1 MASIWR
7 RTMVYLG
14 LVDDDEY
21 EEYEPYDEPA
31 PQIQQTQPHAAP
43 LRRAAR
49 AAPEPI
55 DGGYEP
61 EPSGVRTI
69 PRDDGGS
76 MGSSMGASIGGGME
90 TRAMG
95 GGNDRGDRGIDRGG
109 NDRGGMDRGG
119 PDRGGTGGIERSAME
134 RGTGAVTVQQRPSV
148 VRPFSQPQAAKVHV
162 VVPVG
167 FNDAQEI
174 GDKLKAN
181 QPVIFNLQGVD
192 RDLSRRLIDF
202 SSGLTYGLGGQME
215 RVAEQVFLLTPSNVE
230 VSAEEKRRLQERG
243 LYRA

>member
-14 LVDDDEY
+14 LVDDEEY
-21 EEYEPYDEPA
+21 EEYEPYDEPQA
-31 PQIQQTQPHAAP
+31 PPMAP
-43 LRRAAR
+43 APPPRRAAR
-49 AAPEPI
+49 ALPDPMEGSY
-55 DGGYEP
+55 DP
-61 EPSGVRTI
+61 EPSGVRTL
-69 PRDDGGS
+69 PRDEGFNVEPRGMEPRIAETRSIGGS
-76 MGSSMGASIGGGME
+76 GMGSTSGMGSS
-90 TRAMG
+90 
-95 GGNDRGDRGIDRGG
+95 
-109 NDRGGMDRGG
+109 
-119 PDRGGTGGIERSAME
+119 
-134 RGTGAVTVQQRPSV
+134 GAVTVQPRPSV
-148 VRPFSQPQAAKVHV
+148 VRPFSQPQAAKVHIT
-162 VVPVG
+162 VPVG

-181 QPVIFNLQGVD
+181 QPVIVNLQGID

-202 SSGLTYGLGGQME
+202 SSGLTYGLGGAME

>member
-7 RTMVYLG
+7 KTMVYLG
-14 LVDDDEY
+14 LVDDEEY
-21 EEYEPYDEPA
+21 EEYEPYDEPQ
-31 PQIQQTQPHAAP
+31 PQPQQQAAP

-49 AAPEPI
+49 SAPDPMEAY
-55 DGGYEP
+55 DP

-69 PRDDGGS
+69 PRDDIGIEPRS
-76 MGSSMGASIGGGME
+76 MEPRNVEPRSMGGGMG
-90 TRAMG
+90 AGGMGAGGMG
-95 GGNDRGDRGIDRGG
+95 GGMGG
-109 NDRGGMDRGG
+109 
-119 PDRGGTGGIERSAME
+119 S
-134 RGTGAVTVQQRPSV
+134 GAVSVQPRPSV
-148 VRPFSQPQAAKVHV
+148 VRPFTQPQAAKVHV

-181 QPVIFNLQGVD
+181 QPVIVNLQGID

-202 SSGLTYGLGGQME
+202 SSGLTYGLGGSME

-230 VSAEEKRRLQERG
+230 VSPEEKRRLQERG
-243 LYRA
+243 LYRS

>member
-31 PQIQQTQPHAAP
+31 PPPPPPTAP
-43 LRRAAR
+43 TRRGR
-49 AAPEPI
+49 SAPEPV
-55 DGGYEP
+55 DMSYEP
-61 EPSGVRTI
+61 EQSGVRTL
-69 PRDDGGS
+69 PREERVGVEPRGP
-76 MGSSMGASIGGGME
+76 E

-95 GGNDRGDRGIDRGG
+95 GASLGG
-109 NDRGGMDRGG
+109 GGGG
-119 PDRGGTGGIERSAME
+119 
-134 RGTGAVTVQQRPSV
+134 VTVQQRPSV
-148 VRPFSQPQAAKVHV
+148 VRPFTQPQAAKVHV

-174 GDKLKAN
+174 GDKLKDN
-181 QPVIFNLQGVD
+181 QPVIVNLQGVD
-192 RDLSRRLIDF
+192 RELSRRLIDF
-202 SSGLTYGLGGQME
+202 SSGLTYGLGGAME

-243 LYRA
+243 LYRS

>member
-1 MASIWR
+1 M
-7 RTMVYLG
+7 
-14 LVDDDEY
+14 VDDDEY

-43 LRRAAR
+43 LRRSAR
-49 AAPEPI
+49 VAPEPM
-55 DGGYEP
+55 DGGMYEP
-61 EPSGVRTI
+61 EASGVRTI

-76 MGSSMGASIGGGME
+76 MGSSIGGSGGGGME
-90 TRAMG
+90 S
-95 GGNDRGDRGIDRGG
+95 RGIG
-109 NDRGGMDRGG
+109 NDRGGDRGMDRGG
-119 PDRGGTGGIERSAME
+119 GERVGIERAGVERGGMDRSGME

-230 VSAEEKRRLQERG
+230 VSPEEKRRLQERG